1 MGFITRNTKSFKNVN
16 TVRYLYLCLIK
27 SILMY
32 GSTIWR
38 PTLKNGIIRLEKVQH
53 RVLRRLAS
61 LSGNPMSRYDHN
73 YDSAA
78 ESFSL
83 ASIHTS
89 MIASDNIFT
98 YRIMSGQVRCN
109 ELRQLLPLNNPG
121 YTLRN
126 SLQFYPEIPS
136 SRHSEGNPIYRLCRC
151 FNEFSLKLDSFPGFN
166 IEEIRMN
173 TLIKK
178 NTLTYN

>member
-1 MGFITRNTKSFKNVN
+1 
-16 TVRYLYLCLIK
+16 
-27 SILMY
+27 MY

-61 LSGNPMSRYDHN
+61 LSGNPISRYDHN

-89 MIASDNIFT
+89 IIASDNIFT
-98 YRIMSGQVRCN
+98 YRIMSGLVRCN
-109 ELRQLLPLNNPG
+109 QLRQLLPLNNPD

-126 SLQFYPEIPS
+126 SLQFYPEILL
-136 SRHSEGNPIYRLCRC
+136 SRHSERNPIYRLCRC
-151 FNEFSLKLDSFPGFN
+151 FNEFSLKLDSFPVFN
-166 IEEIRMN
+166 IEEIKMSSLN
-173 TLIKK
+173 KK

>member
-1 MGFITRNTKSFKNVN
+1 MN

-38 PTLKNGIIRLEKVQH
+38 PTLKNGIVRLEKVQH
-53 RVLRRLAS
+53 RVLRGLAS
-61 LSGNPMSRYDHN
+61 LSGNPMWGNDHN

-89 MIASDNIFT
+89 TIASNNIFT

-121 YTLRN
+121 YTLGN

-136 SRHSEGNPIYRLCRC
+136 SRRHSEGNPIYRLCRC

-166 IEEIRMN
+166 MEEIRMN
-173 TLIKK
+173 TLIKM